1 MEALLSRT
9 LPQKVLVTGATGFLG
24 AHVCRAFV
32 GRGIPVRALVRQ
44 PGSPTPPGVERCPVP
59 ALDDVAELR
68 SALAGVEAV
77 VHLAAHVHH
86 RSIPADESAEAA
98 MFRTV
103 NVEGTR
109 NLLDA
114 SVAAGVRDFLLVSSV
129 KAVGE
134 LSAEPWT
141 EDTPPAPADAYGVT
155 KLEAERLAREAAVR
169 HHLHTPVLRLPLVY
183 GPGMKGNA
191 LHLFDAVARGTPL
204 PFGAV
209 RNRRSLL
216 YVGNLIAAIFATLES
231 EAGND
236 TFFVSD
242 LDDLSTP
249 ELIRAIARALGRPA
263 RLVAV
268 PVGLLRL
275 AARAGDLLSR
285 VVSFPL
291 TSASLDR
298 LAGSLTVDCS
308 RLMKQTGYRPSHSVA
323 DGLQVTAEWH
333 RARRGAI

>member
-1 MEALLSRT
+1 
-9 LPQKVLVTGATGFLG
+9 VLVTGATGFLG
-24 AHVCRAFV
+24 GHLCRALV
-32 GRGIPVRALVRQ
+32 ERDIPVRALVRQ
-44 PGSPTPPGVERCPVP
+44 PGSPTPAEVERCPVRG
-59 ALDDVAELR
+59 LDDIAALG
-68 SALAGVEAV
+68 SALNGVEAV
-77 VHLAAHVHH
+77 VHLAAHVHQG
-86 RSIPADESAEAA
+86 SIPADGSAEAA
-98 MFRTV
+98 IFRTV
-103 NVEGTR
+103 NVDGTR

-114 SVAAGVRDFLLVSSV
+114 SVAAGVRDFLFVSTV

-134 LSAEPWT
+134 GSAERWT

-155 KLEAERLAREAAVR
+155 KLEAERLVREAAVR

-191 LHLFDAVARGTPL
+191 LRLFETVARGRPL
-204 PFGAV
+204 PLGAV

-231 EAGND
+231 EGGND

-285 VVSFPL
+285 VVPFPL

-298 LAGSLTVDCS
+298 LAGSLAVDCS
-308 RLMKQTGYRPSHSVA
+308 RLMKQTVYRPSHSVA
-323 DGLQVTAEWH
+323 DGLQVTAEWY
-333 RARRGAI
+333 RARTQTI